1 MLSVRSS
8 REAQRSIIPRAE
20 WQFAHTVQGKL
31 VPSDRYIHLKGGFQP
46 GKIYEYVY
54 VAADP
59 VVAGGGF
66 AAIRDFAS
74 YAKHDPEAI
83 TPAERVYGEGIS
95 QNGRFLRD
103 FLYQGF
109 NADEE
114 GRMALDGVWPTL
126 RERAGAASTIASPS
140 LRATRVPPR
149 RSSFPPISFPLPMNR
164 RQIPL
169 LE

>member
-1 MLSVRSS
+1 METNTRWLLPDDPRNVLTVRSS
-8 REAQRSIIPRAE
+8 REAQRSIIPRAD

-83 TPAERVYGEGIS
+83 TPAERVYG
-95 QNGRFLRD
+95 RRHL
-103 FLYQGF
+103 
-109 NADEE
+109 A
-114 GRMALDGVWPTL
+114 
-126 RERAGAASTIASPS
+126 ERALPAR
-140 LRATRVPPR
+140 L
-149 RSSFPPISFPLPMNR
+149 PLSR
-164 RQIPL
+164 LQCG
-169 LE
+169 